1 MPYLVFLGV
10 CLTWSI
16 SFILMKKAALA
27 FSPASI
33 AMWRVIGGAAI
44 LGLIWLWRDRKWSL
58 TRRDILPVAI
68 VILAGCAWPYSIQP
82 WVISRQGSA
91 FMALMCSFVPLLTI
105 LLSVVLTRTLP
116 AKRQLFGVLGAL
128 ICMGVLLGDGV
139 RRNIPWEH
147 ILAALSVPACYAVAN
162 TTIRMR
168 LSHAAALLV
177 TLVSF
182 AGTGVTLAPLAGT
195 MSSPTSV
202 EPGVWWQAV
211 AALAFLGFVG
221 TGIATFGF
229 NWLIRRHGPLF
240 AGMTTNLVPL
250 GAILLGWIDGERV
263 NSWQLGAIA
272 GIVAMVTLV
281 QYGAAKKEG

>member
-1 MPYLVFLGV
+1 
-10 CLTWSI
+10 
-16 SFILMKKAALA
+16 
-27 FSPASI
+27 
-33 AMWRVIGGAAI
+33 
-44 LGLIWLWRDRKWSL
+44 
-58 TRRDILPVAI
+58 
-68 VILAGCAWPYSIQP
+68 
-82 WVISRQGSA
+82 
-91 FMALMCSFVPLLTI
+91 MALMCSFVPLLTI
-105 LLSVVLTRTLP
+105 LLSVALTRTLP

-139 RRNIPWEH
+139 RRSIPWEH

-202 EPGVWWQAV
+202 EPTVWWQAV